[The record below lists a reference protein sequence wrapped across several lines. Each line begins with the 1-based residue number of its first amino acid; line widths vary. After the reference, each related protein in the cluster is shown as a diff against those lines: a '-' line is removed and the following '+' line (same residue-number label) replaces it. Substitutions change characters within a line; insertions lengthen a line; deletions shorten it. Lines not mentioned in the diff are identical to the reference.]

1 MTSSARCNGV
11 TMTASTQNIPQ
22 PIQRPGLIVSAI
34 RLVLRVIGVLIA
46 SLLFSILIEFVG
58 LLLFWGDQGWRH
70 SQAML
75 DSELGWLSEH
85 FRSSLVIQ
93 QPGQTIDNWLGFLN
107 QWLLVK
113 TGFAD
118 FAQQARVSSQ
128 GNGYWGWLN
137 QIYVSVEDFVLAAV
151 YIAFTFVVRLMI
163 LALATPLFML
173 AMLTGFVDGLMRRD
187 LRKFGA
193 GRESSFLYHRAK
205 SAVKPLLFVP
215 WIIYLSLPFPLNPMV
230 VFLPCAA
237 MLGITIAVT
246 SMTFKKY
253 L

>member
-1 MTSSARCNGV
+1 MAT
-11 TMTASTQNIPQ
+11 TAQNTPPQ

-34 RLVLRVIGVLIA
+34 GLVLRIIGLLIA

-75 DSELGWLSEH
+75 TSELGWLSEH
-85 FRSSLVIQ
+85 FKSSLILQ
-93 QPGQTIDNWLGFLN
+93 QPGPTIVQLLDFLN

-118 FAQQARVSSQ
+118 LTQQARVLSQ
-128 GNGYWGWLN
+128 SNGFWSWIN
-137 QIYVSVEDFVLAAV
+137 QLYVSIEDFSLAAV
-151 YIAFTFVVRLMI
+151 YVTFTFVVRLTI
-163 LALATPLFML
+163 LVLATPLFLL
-173 AMLTGFVDGLMRRD
+173 ATFTGFIDGLMRRD

-193 GRESSFLYHRAK
+193 GRESSFVYHRAK
-205 SAVKPLLFVP
+205 RAMIPLLIVP
-215 WIIYLSLPFPLNPMV
+215 WIIYLSLPFSLNPIV
-230 VFLPCAA
+230 ILLPCAVI
-237 MLGITIAVT
+237 LGATVAITAT
-246 SMTFKKY
+246 TFKKY